1 MKTDRTSSECAAA
14 RSAIVAVHHRVAQ
27 HTARLVVGWAS
38 SHVRSSLH
46 HQLHGIHALDCGG
59 AMEASGTALL
69 RHRDAV
75 VWAGRWDR
83 QPNRDDTTARA
94 LVARMAY
101 HAARADGP
109 LLRPR
114 PVPSASLRTGRGAH
128 RTTASS
134 RRASPLANEARLIST
149 SSIQVP
155 EMAR

>member
-1 MKTDRTSSECAAA
+1 MAA
-14 RSAIVAVHHRVAQ
+14 HPRVAQ
-27 HTARLVVGWAS
+27 HTARLVVGRAG
-38 SHVRSSLH
+38 SHVRGSLH
-46 HQLHGIHALDCGG
+46 HQLHGVHALDGGG
-59 AMEASGTALL
+59 AVEASGTALL

-75 VWAGRWDR
+75 VWAGRRDR
-83 QPNRDDTTARA
+83 RPDRGDTTARA

-114 PVPSASLRTGRGAH
+114 RVPGAALRTERGAH

-134 RRASPLANEARLIST
+134 RRASPLANEARL
-149 SSIQVP
+149 P